1 MIDKRRVWELLEP
14 AGDGDR
20 MSRVVDLVLIFLIVF
35 NVIGVA
41 LGSVPSVY
49 RSAGPYLDGFEALSV
64 AVFTVE
70 YLGRMWSCTATARYA
85 APVSGRIRFFF
96 RPLILVDLLAILPF
110 YLPFLGVDLRTM
122 RAFRIFRIL
131 RILKLARYSH
141 AFYIIQRAIS
151 GKLEELLISG
161 LILFVLLAISSSIM
175 FLVERESQPEVFS
188 SIPATLWWSV
198 VTLTTV
204 GYGDIYPVTT
214 LGKIIAGLIS
224 ILGVGMVALPA
235 GIISAGFVDEFSRYK
250 SAKCD
255 DGDICP
261 TCGRPYDEER
271 TEVTKTNRD
280 DELP

>member
-14 AGDGDR
+14 ARTGDR
-20 MSRVVDLVLIFLIVF
+20 LSRVIDLLLVVLIVF

-41 LGSVPSVY
+41 LSSVPSVY
-49 RSAGPYLDGFEALSV
+49 RSVGAYLDAFETLSV
-64 AVFTVE
+64 MVFTVE
-70 YLGRMWSCTATARYA
+70 YLGRMWSCTETARYA

-96 RPLILVDLLAILPF
+96 RPLILVDLLSILPF

-131 RILKLARYSH
+131 RILKLARYSQ

-151 GKLEELLISG
+151 GKVEELVIAG
-161 LILFVLLAISSSIM
+161 LILFVLLAISSSLM
-175 FLVERESQPEVFS
+175 FLAEREAQPEIFS

-214 LGKIIAGLIS
+214 LGKIIAGTIS
-224 ILGVGMVALPA
+224 ILGIGMVALPA
-235 GIISAGFVDEFSRYK
+235 GIISAGFVDEFSKYK
-250 SAKCD
+250 SVSCD
-255 DGDICP
+255 RCP
-261 TCGRPYDEER
+261 TCGRHYGEQRAD
-271 TEVTKTNRD
+271 VSDNNQKDN
-280 DELP
+280 LP